1 VMTPLYALASFLF
14 IAGGSTAF
22 IGAHL
27 ELHDITWKNTALL
40 LSGLGLLVVGMALS
54 RRSGQQ

>member
-1 VMTPLYALASFLF
+1 VTPLYVLASFLF
-14 IAGGSTAF
+14 IAGGSAAF

-40 LSGLGLLVVGMALS
+40 LGGLGLLAGGMALS